1 MHSPYNVACAATR
14 EWKLKR
20 GGDLAQIWY
29 LKYFKR
35 PTRAVE
41 LNIRKKYVKPMLI
54 VVQNLLTLE
63 KKSVHNR
70 PATERDRTVA

>member
-20 GGDLAQIWY
+20 GGDLAQICIPGG
-29 LKYFKR
+29 LS
-35 PTRAVE
+35 RAVE
-41 LNIRKKYVKPMLI
+41 LNIRKNVKPMLM

-63 KKSVHNR
+63 INSVHNR
-70 PATERDRTVA
+70 PATERDRTVAWR